1 MSHLH
6 DPVAAAAGTAH
17 EWIRAVADS
26 LGTDEPRAYRV
37 LRAWLHSVRDQLGV
51 AGSAHLA
58 AQLPELLRG
67 TYYSGWVPSRVPLR
81 HDAEGFATR
90 FAREAGIERGEVG
103 YTAGAVTGVLAGR
116 FSPGQL
122 GRVFGVLPEPLCRL
136 LSGAAPASADG
147 SGRRRQSAVH
157 GTAADLSASVRALGE
172 AVGVLAR
179 GLERIPVEPDEAD
192 DARMRA
198 AAQQAHR
205 ILLAAGVTAP
215 PELQPHHDR
224 ITVASTGPAPGDGR

>member
-17 EWIRAVADS
+17 EWIRAVAAS

-37 LRAWLHSVRDQLGV
+37 LRAWLHTVRDQLGV
-51 AGSAHLA
+51 AGAAHLA

-67 TYYSGWVPSRVPLR
+67 TYYSGWMPSRVPLP
-81 HDAEGFATR
+81 HDAEDFAAR

-103 YTAGAVTGVLAGR
+103 YIAGAVTGVLAGR

-136 LSGAAPASADG
+136 LSGASAPATDG
-147 SGRRRQSAVH
+147 SRRRKQSRIQGH
-157 GTAADLSASVRALGE
+157 AADLSASVRALGE

-179 GLERIPVEPDEAD
+179 GLERSPIEPDEAD

-205 ILLAAGVTAP
+205 ILLAAGVTTP

-224 ITVASTGPAPGDGR
+224 ITIASAGRVPGDGR

>member
-6 DPVAAAAGTAH
+6 DPVAAAADTAH
-17 EWIRAVADS
+17 EWIRAVATS

-136 LSGAAPASADG
+136 LSRAAPASADG
-147 SGRRRQSAVH
+147 SGRRKQVH
-157 GTAADLSASVRALGE
+157 RPAADLSASIRALGE

-179 GLERIPVEPDEAD
+179 GLEGSPVESDEAD

-198 AAQQAHR
+198 AAQQAQR

-215 PELQPHHDR
+215 PELQQDHDR
-224 ITVASTGPAPGDGR
+224 ITITAPGRAPGDGR